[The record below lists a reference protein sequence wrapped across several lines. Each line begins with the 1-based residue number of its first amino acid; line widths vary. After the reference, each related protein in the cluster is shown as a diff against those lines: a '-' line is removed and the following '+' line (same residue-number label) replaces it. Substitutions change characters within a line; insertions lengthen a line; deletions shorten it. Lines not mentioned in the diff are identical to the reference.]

1 MSRELTDL
9 AERPTMEEVVE
20 RLSDM
25 HSIEVRTRR
34 PSLPFEY
41 PSLTF
46 EYPSL
51 PF

>member
-1 MSRELTDL
+1 MSRELTDP

-34 PSLPFEY
+34 PSL
-41 PSLTF
+41 TF
-46 EYPSL
+46 SYPSL

>member
-1 MSRELTDL
+1 MSRDLTDP

-34 PSLPFEY
+34 PSLPY
-41 PSLTF
+41 LRPSLTF
-46 EYPSL
+46 
-51 PF
+51 